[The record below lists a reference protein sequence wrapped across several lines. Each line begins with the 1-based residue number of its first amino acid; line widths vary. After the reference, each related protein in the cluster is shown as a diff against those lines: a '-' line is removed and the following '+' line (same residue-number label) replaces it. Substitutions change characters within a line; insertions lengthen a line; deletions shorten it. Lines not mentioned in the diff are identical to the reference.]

1 VRLTP
6 PPDAPWWHAEFFR
19 IVDAPTIDLGRAA
32 WVLAGHRSSL
42 VNDPEDVDH
51 GLADLDAL
59 ATRRP
64 ATLEGW
70 RRLLFVDLALSGNG
84 IEYHDVRNSFL
95 PDVLTRRVGIPIS
108 LAVLGMEVGRRMGL
122 DLDGIGMP
130 GHFLLAYRTSDA
142 TRYLDPF
149 NGGAEVTD
157 HELVE
162 RFRSMFGVDQ
172 QFHPSYLAPSSPT
185 QILIRMLANLKQN
198 YARSRDLQGLRDVLR
213 LRSCLPGTPTLEVRE
228 LIRLH
233 HAFGNIDESLRVI
246 AEAERADPGAA
257 AVLDIERARVL
268 ASFN

>member
-6 PPDAPWWHAEFFR
+6 PPGAPWWHTEFFR
-19 IVDAPTIDLGRAA
+19 VASAPTIDLARAA
-32 WVLAGHRSSL
+32 WILAAHRSAL
-42 VNDPEDVDH
+42 VNEPQDIDH

-108 LAVLGMEVGRRMGL
+108 LAVLGIEIGRRMGI

-130 GHFLLAYRTSDA
+130 GHFLLGHRSAHG

-149 NGGAEVTD
+149 NGGSEM
-157 HELVE
+157 HEQELVG
-162 RFRSMFGVDQ
+162 RFQSMFGDEQ

-213 LRSCLPGTPTLEVRE
+213 LRSCLPGVPIIEVRE

-246 AEAERADPGAA
+246 ADAERADPESAD
-257 AVLDIERARVL
+257 VLDLERARVL